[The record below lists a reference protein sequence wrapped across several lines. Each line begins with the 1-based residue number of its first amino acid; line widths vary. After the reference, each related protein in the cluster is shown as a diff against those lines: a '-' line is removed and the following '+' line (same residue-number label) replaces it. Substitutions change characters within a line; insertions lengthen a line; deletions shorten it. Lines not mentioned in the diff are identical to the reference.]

1 MSTSPVWSPSE
12 AREAIRAD
20 LSRARRGYSSLVAR
34 REETLL
40 VDALR
45 GDEPALAS
53 LEAFKV
59 LVCKLVEI
67 RGYLALDGAERGG
80 AS

>member
-1 MSTSPVWSPSE
+1 MKESVWSPSE
-12 AREAIRAD
+12 AREAIRTD
-20 LSRARRGYSSLVAR
+20 LARVRRGYSSLVAR

-59 LVCKLVEI
+59 FVCKLIEV
-67 RGYLALDGAERGG
+67 RGYLAPDGAERGG
-80 AS
+80 GA